1 MSRNSLKSLSVALS
15 MGLLGAMTPVR
26 ADWVELD
33 NGDRLSGRVGTLT
46 ATTLYFDT
54 SYAGTLALPRERLK
68 ALSTDAPLRVRLTDG
83 TEFDGQLVSAGRQGV
98 RIRISQLAET
108 EAVPLKHLAALNP
121 PRNPDATEVSV
132 RIAAG
137 GSFARGNTEAQSLH
151 LSGEMVA
158 RNAAQRVTLEGAYNQ
173 AEQSAAQ
180 TVSNARAGLKYDHFF
195 TSKAYWYANA
205 RFERDDEADLDLR
218 STLGVGAGWQVVDAD
233 ARKLALE
240 SGFSYANEDYG
251 SAPDQRFPG
260 ARLALKAEQALW
272 GDRARL
278 FHDSD
283 LLLSLESLDDYLLRT
298 RTGVRVPVAG
308 RLSLSTTVN
317 YDYDNVPAPGKK
329 TTDTALIF
337 QIDYAI

>member
-1 MSRNSLKSLSVALS
+1 CFVSND
-15 MGLLGAMTPVR
+15 GLLANKG
-26 ADWVELD
+26 
-33 NGDRLSGRVGTLT
+33 
-46 ATTLYFDT
+46 
-54 SYAGTLALPRERLK
+54 
-68 ALSTDAPLRVRLTDG
+68 
-83 TEFDGQLVSAGRQGV
+83 GQFLVS
-98 RIRISQLAET
+98 
-108 EAVPLKHLAALNP
+108 P
-121 PRNPDATEVSV
+121 
-132 RIAAG
+132 G
-137 GSFARGNTEAQSLH
+137 GQF
-151 LSGEMVA
+151 
-158 RNAAQRVTLEGAYNQ
+158 
-173 AEQSAAQ
+173 
-180 TVSNARAGLKYDHFF
+180 TVSPD
-195 TSKAYWYANA
+195 T
-205 RFERDDEADLDLR
+205 
-218 STLGVGAGWQVVDAD
+218 GWQVVDAD